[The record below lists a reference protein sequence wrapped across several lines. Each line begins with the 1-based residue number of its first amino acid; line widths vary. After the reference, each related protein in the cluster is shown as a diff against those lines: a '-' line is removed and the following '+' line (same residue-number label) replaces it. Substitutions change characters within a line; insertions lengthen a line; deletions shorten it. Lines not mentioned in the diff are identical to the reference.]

1 MEETPSLWNKTTDE
15 LTVKDQ
21 LIVVAIAPFVI
32 MGAVVAAGAVVT
44 AADKIVKKFRP
55 SYNVSKIKV
64 TEEN

>member
-1 MEETPSLWNKTTDE
+1 MEETPSLWNKTTAE

-21 LIVVAIAPFVI
+21 LIVAAVAPIVVVGV
-32 MGAVVAAGAVVT
+32 MVAASVVVT